1 MEMRRRNILWII
13 YCGSPAGGGGSWR
26 PFGGFLMEHDD
37 DAACLFLSNIKGR
50 LRLADGK
57 SLVQG
62 FRVSVTEHPE
72 EVPVIWHTVSAV
84 G

>member
-1 MEMRRRNILWII
+1 
-13 YCGSPAGGGGSWR
+13 
-26 PFGGFLMEHDD
+26 MEHDD
-37 DAACLFLSNIKGR
+37 DAACLFLSDIKDC

-84 G
+84 R